1 MHNQMSPSLGGVE
14 PFDDFGV
21 FVAVAADDGGGVFFG
36 DGGDFEAASEVVVS
50 RLFGWAVA
58 VR

>member
-1 MHNQMSPSLGGVE
+1 MSPSLGGVE